1 MRSCFF
7 ADQLLL

>member
-7 ADQLLL
+7 LW